1 MKFKLGDKVK
11 WSSQSQGFR
20 RDKQGV
26 VVQVVGILERPN
38 HEQFQTL
45 YRGCGCGYGRTHE
58 SYVVNTAQ
66 PNRAPKYY
74 WPVAS
79 LLSLSITN
87 TDESPM
93 PVKNACD

>member
-11 WSSQSQGFR
+11 WSSQAQGFWR
-20 RDKQGV
+20 EKQGKV
-26 VVQVVGILERPN
+26 VEVVAPGRQPN
-38 HEQFQTL
+38 RKRFEKL
-45 YRGCGCGYGRTHE
+45 YRDSGCGWVRAVE

-87 TDESPM
+87 TEP
-93 PVKNACD
+93 